1 MGLSKEES
9 PIYDV
14 KISTVGPGYV
24 SGQGVVQELNGMDLA
39 MKLHYIRNV
48 YYFRRPAL
56 EGLTI
61 INIKETMFYWLNH
74 AYIPCGRFRKSD
86 SGRPSIK
93 CNDCGVRLIEAKCKM
108 SLDEWLQSKDDEGHK
123 LLVPNQFLGPDLPYS
138 PLVLMQFFSIEI
150 MSNKNKQNNRSNKR
164 NVKLPNRYNDH
175 VMSNVSKKRSNSEH
189 KKKNDEIRVNFGGNS
204 EDSNDLMNNK
214 LGEEAIK
221 TGDLNA
227 RYEDISVANKR
238 DDYDFVDLSSEEY
251 VLMNDKDYLDD
262 VSQVDKLNDKE
273 CLDDVTQVDKLN
285 EISSENIEETRL
297 NENEADR
304 FKTSPIKFYA
314 AYVAMNSE
322 TSLNNQLRSI
332 PTVLNDS
339 GEEVVVFDEEM
350 VKIGSKKWEL
360 TLCGQCVGHFMSL
373 PMLNYHLRRMWA
385 RYGYKEITDNGNGN
399 WLFKFTRENGLNEVA
414 AKSPWMVNGKP
425 LVVYKWDLSIGLDKV
440 EPK

>member
-138 PLVLMQFFSIEI
+138 PLVLMQVAIIEERDRARVKSRCVCFVC
-150 MSNKNKQNNRSNKR
+150 MSLWDEGLRSVGMIKSLPGMKALEINTVEDAI
-164 NVKLPNRYNDH
+164 VKLTREIVLGMILIRMEVAEIDGSPRRPINPTSIFGPTFGDDNVYCCYSDILLLLKYNDH
-175 VMSNVSKKRSNSEH
+175 EAKYQMDGQVLKGCFAEEENRKK
-189 KKKNDEIRVNFGGNS
+189 
-204 EDSNDLMNNK
+204 
-214 LGEEAIK
+214 
-221 TGDLNA
+221 
-227 RYEDISVANKR
+227 
-238 DDYDFVDLSSEEY
+238 
-251 VLMNDKDYLDD
+251 
-262 VSQVDKLNDKE
+262 
-273 CLDDVTQVDKLN
+273 
-285 EISSENIEETRL
+285 
-297 NENEADR
+297 
-304 FKTSPIKFYA
+304 
-314 AYVAMNSE
+314 
-322 TSLNNQLRSI
+322 
-332 PTVLNDS
+332 PTD
-339 GEEVVVFDEEM
+339 M
-350 VKIGSKKWEL
+350 
-360 TLCGQCVGHFMSL
+360 
-373 PMLNYHLRRMWA
+373 R
-385 RYGYKEITDNGNGN
+385 
-399 WLFKFTRENGLNEVA
+399 TRERRFWQLLP
-414 AKSPWMVNGKP
+414 S
-425 LVVYKWDLSIGLDKV
+425 L
-440 EPK
+440 